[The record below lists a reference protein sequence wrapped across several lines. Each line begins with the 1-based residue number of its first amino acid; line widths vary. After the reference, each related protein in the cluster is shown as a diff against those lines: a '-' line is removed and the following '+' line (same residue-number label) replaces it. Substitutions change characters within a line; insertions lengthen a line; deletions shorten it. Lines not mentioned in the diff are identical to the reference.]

1 MLLQLY
7 PRVHRRYS
15 SLPVFG
21 PIVEDFGAW
30 LLKQGYSTDC
40 IREHFCCML
49 RIARLLYKRGVGS
62 LAELTRAKLRACAP
76 AQRLDDRR
84 LTASVRLL
92 ERYFAE
98 TSFFST
104 PLLNRTDKRVAE
116 YATYLDD
123 VRGLAASTVAGH
135 CATAAALLTDIDY
148 ELTPERLRALT
159 PQDIEAFVRHSGAR
173 LKRSSLQSMVAHVR
187 TFLRFV
193 ASSGEAPTGLD
204 RQIDTPRVYREEK
217 LPKSLPWET
226 VQALLRGIDR
236 TTPSGIRDYAIFLL
250 IATYG
255 LRGCDV
261 VALTLDDVA
270 WRARR
275 LRIQQRKTGRLLW
288 LPLTDEVATA
298 LLEYLRRGRPHLGVR
313 RFRRGFQSDHPEFR
327 EIFLRCV
334 TPAGVLK
341 ATAIAEAFQKWS
353 RLSGLNI
360 ASQGV
365 HCLRH
370 SYALHLLRSGL
381 PLKTIGDLLG
391 HRTFESTCV
400 YLRLA
405 TDDLRDVPLN
415 LPAGACTTGEHEV
428 AR

>member
-1 MLLQLY
+1 M
-7 PRVHRRYS
+7 R
-15 SLPVFG
+15 
-21 PIVEDFGAW
+21 
-30 LLKQGYSTDC
+30 
-40 IREHFCCML
+40 
-49 RIARLLYKRGVGS
+49 RIARLLHKRGVGS
-62 LAELTRAKLRACAP
+62 VAELTRAKLRACAP

-84 LTASVRLL
+84 LAASVRLL
-92 ERYFAE
+92 ERYFESE
-98 TSFFST
+98 TSLFGAQ
-104 PLLNRTDKRVAE
+104 LLGRIDRRVAE
-116 YATYLDD
+116 YATYLDE
-123 VRGLAASTVAGH
+123 VRGLTASTVAGH

-148 ELTPERLRALT
+148 ELTSECLHALT
-159 PQDIEAFVRHSGAR
+159 PKDIEAFVRRSGTR
-173 LKRSSLQSMVAHVR
+173 LKRSSLQGMVAHLR
-187 TFLRFV
+187 TFLRFL
-193 ASSGEAPTGLD
+193 ASSGETATGLD

-226 VQALLRGIDR
+226 VQAFLRAIDR

-275 LRIQQRKTGRLLW
+275 IRIQQRKTGRLLW

-298 LLEYLRRGRPHLGVR
+298 LLEYLRRGRPQLGVR
-313 RFRRGFQSDHPEFR
+313 RFRRGFQRDHPDFR
-327 EIFLRCV
+327 EVFLRCV

-341 ATAIAEAFQKWS
+341 ATAVAEAFQKWS
-353 RLSGLNI
+353 RRSGLNI

-391 HRTFESTCV
+391 HRTLESTCV
-400 YLRLA
+400 YLRLRP
-405 TDDLRDVPLN
+405 TIYEMYR
-415 LPAGACTTGEHEV
+415 
-428 AR
+428 